1 MLFQKLCFSDY
12 KLFMMSDWELRG
24 GEVSLILS
32 ENSDYVE
39 PFILSLAQS
48 TGASVLKIS
57 HQQSH
62 LDWAEICGD
71 RGWTRLDKDYPQLLR
86 VKGCCVGG
94 DLEVGTQMWLMASW
108 QISGDKDLTPITGE
122 HRHHQSLQAIKLYWK
137 HPLEYVLCLQG
148 AVSILFNNHQY
159 KMHFSFQ
166 GSCLCSSSVKNIGKV
181 IYCYGDLLP
190 RHNGLL
196 SQSKSSESG
205 NGKSSSKD
213 LIVAQL
219 GVWVLGLLAL

>member
-1 MLFQKLCFSDY
+1 MNHSYCPSLRPQVLQFSR
-12 KLFMMSDWELRG
+12 SANRE
-24 GEVSLILS
+24 
-32 ENSDYVE
+32 
-39 PFILSLAQS
+39 
-48 TGASVLKIS
+48 S
-57 HQQSH
+57 HS
-62 LDWAEICGD
+62 DWAEICRD
-71 RGWTRLDKDYPQLLR
+71 RGWTALDKDYPQLLP
-86 VKGCCVGG
+86 VKGCCAGG

-108 QISGDKDLTPITGE
+108 QISGDKDQTPIIGE

-148 AVSILFNNHQY
+148 AVSIYLLNIQQY
-159 KMHFSFQ
+159 KMHYTFQ
-166 GSCLCSSSVKNIGKV
+166 GSCLCSSSVKNVGKV

-190 RHNGLL
+190 RNNGLL